1 MIGWPLKG
9 WETLRPILTNK
20 RIISGNAI
28 SLFEGEKLVSNES
41 IVAEIFNILYINVL
55 EKSSG
60 IKPTSVLD
68 QENTNLLR
76 AIFVEKA
83 IIVEKYSLQSSV
95 IKIKKNFNNFI
106 LKIFLNFYNS
116 RANNNI
122 YRFWQVCTFL
132 V

>member
-1 MIGWPLKG
+1 M
-9 WETLRPILTNK
+9 RPILTNK

-41 IVAEIFNILYINVL
+41 IVAEIFNISYINVL

-122 YRFWQVCTFL
+122 YRF
-132 V
+132 